1 MARFRRSRAPLSG
14 PQAAA
19 VSFSDLVARNRSRLL
34 QAATAL
40 ERGPLAGEELLQ
52 GALARTWNCFD
63 PTWDDG
69 AFCSY
74 VRVAMVNAQRS
85 RWRRPLREDPQELLD
100 GPVLADDAQRQVDD
114 ADELE
119 RVLRQLSARQRTVV
133 TMRYYDDLS
142 EAQTAKALSCS
153 VGTVKSQTSRGVDRL
168 RRLLEVATTPVA
180 ATEDHPTGEFPAL
193 V

>member
-1 MARFRRSRAPLSG
+1 VA
-14 PQAAA
+14 
-19 VSFSDLVARNRSRLL
+19 FSDLVARNRPRLL
-34 QAATAL
+34 QTATAL
-40 ERGPLAGEELLQ
+40 EHGPLAGEELLQ
-52 GALARTWNCFD
+52 GALARTWNHFD
-63 PTWDDG
+63 PLWDDG

-85 RWRRPLREDPQELLD
+85 RWRRPWREDPHEQVEGPDLL
-100 GPVLADDAQRQVDD
+100 DDAQRQVDD

-153 VGTVKSQTSRGVDRL
+153 VGTVKSQTSRGIDRL
-168 RRLLEVATTPVA
+168 RRLLEVATTPGA
-180 ATEDHPTGEFPAL
+180 ATDDHPTGEFPAL